1 MSLVAAGQEVKFS
14 AQPSCAAVAPPL
26 PLPLPTIACVSMF
39 RLLPCAA
46 LPCFGQEQGVVMP
59 QAVVVAAATSPSHAA
74 ANSLQHPKVSFICV
88 QLFRLTRRQR
98 VWGNKVPGVGG
109 I

>member
-1 MSLVAAGQEVKFS
+1 MFGAVPATAA
-14 AQPSCAAVAPPL
+14 AANSVCFDVPL
-26 PLPLPTIACVSMF
+26 AS
-39 RLLPCAA
+39 CAA

-59 QAVVVAAATSPSHAA
+59 QAVVVAAAASPSQAA
-74 ANSLQHPKVSFICV
+74 VTSLQHPKVSFICV

-98 VWGNKVPGVGG
+98 VWGDKVPGVGG